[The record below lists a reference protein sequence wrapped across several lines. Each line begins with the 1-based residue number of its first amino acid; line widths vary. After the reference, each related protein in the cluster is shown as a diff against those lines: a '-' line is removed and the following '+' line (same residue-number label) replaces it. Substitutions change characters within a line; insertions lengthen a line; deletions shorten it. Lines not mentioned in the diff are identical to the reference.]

1 MASDVRVGK
10 KGEQARDN
18 CLSSAVCEEQS
29 ERLPTTTKA
38 SALENANDAVQYKRV
53 LLEMGGACENDT

>member
-1 MASDVRVGK
+1 MASDVRVRE
-10 KGEQARDN
+10 KGQQARN
-18 CLSSAVCEEQS
+18 YCLSGAVCEEKR

-53 LLEMGGACENDT
+53 PLEVGGASENDT